1 MNENDRIERYRALF
15 DMTKDNL
22 LFEDT
27 LSLLQRA
34 TKAREVAE
42 VVARLFDVGSI
53 NSDRV
58 VTKEFI
64 GILIGV
70 ASHLQ
75 KGGSVNNIR
84 EHINSIIARD
94 RWKAREKE
102 GRESKPFKINED
114 TISINFTVT
123 LDREKFALLQEII
136 HQMDMVLS
144 RVTVSHFDGR
154 PDTVLPV
161 YQLQG
166 VSPSVAVALR
176 KIYDKFGADSLTDI
190 HYASESS
197 GFDRGHL
204 TLLQTIQLAEN
215 EY

>member
-144 RVTVSHFDGR
+144 RVTVSRFDGR
-154 PDTVLPV
+154 PDTALPV

-176 KIYDKFGADSLTDI
+176 KIYDKFGADSLTDM